1 MKLTYIAYQK
11 MTYGKICSSNWFLM
25 FSCICSLQKLYSHVP
40 YPNFLAK
47 HILLYL
53 LFPNVDIFSKGCLTG
68 LITCQGGVSQLPP
81 TLKVVPKSHLSF
93 KTQLVFSRHP
103 ETCIVLRTQI
113 LILVTEPSNF
123 RDEKQLYKLSILLP
137 FPCADFT
144 EQGQLL
150 AIQYK
155 WSQYSLESKLPR
167 RGQGDGTP
175 ASTKIW
181 PFFAL
186 QAGFHMRYGLRE
198 KGDKNISTTKK

>member
-1 MKLTYIAYQK
+1 MCQGRKPSVLSTGPNFNTKSGSGKPFEPWKEKKWHMKLTYIAYQK
-11 MTYGKICSSNWFLM
+11 MIYGKICSSNWFLM

-68 LITCQGGVSQLPP
+68 LITWQGGVSQLPP
-81 TLKVVPKSHLSF
+81 TLQVVPKSHLSF

-103 ETCIVLRTQI
+103 KTCTVLRTQI
-113 LILVTEPSNF
+113 LILATEPSNF

-144 EQGQLL
+144 V
-150 AIQYK
+150 
-155 WSQYSLESKLPR
+155 
-167 RGQGDGTP
+167 
-175 ASTKIW
+175 
-181 PFFAL
+181 
-186 QAGFHMRYGLRE
+186 
-198 KGDKNISTTKK
+198 

>member
-1 MKLTYIAYQK
+1 MI
-11 MTYGKICSSNWFLM
+11 YGKICSSNWFLM

-68 LITCQGGVSQLPP
+68 PITWQGGVSQLPP
-81 TLKVVPKSHLSF
+81 TLQVVPKSHLSF

-103 ETCIVLRTQI
+103 KTCTVLRTQI
-113 LILVTEPSNF
+113 LILATEPSNF

-155 WSQYSLESKLPR
+155 WSVFPRAQASQEGKRRRYICLNQDLAILCSASWFPYEIWLERK
-167 RGQGDGTP
+167 RG
-175 ASTKIW
+175 
-181 PFFAL
+181 
-186 QAGFHMRYGLRE
+186 
-198 KGDKNISTTKK
+198 